1 VSVCECVNVS
11 GECVCCVN
19 VSVHMYVNGE
29 RVYVSASVCECVR
42 CGCEYVCVCGVCD
55 CVCDCVCGVHVSV
68 CLCVCVNLCVICVC
82 KCGGVYSSMC
92 GCVW

>member
-1 VSVCECVNVS
+1 MSVCEYVNVS

-42 CGCEYVCVCGVCD
+42 CVVCVGHMD
-55 CVCDCVCGVHVSV
+55 LSNK
-68 CLCVCVNLCVICVC
+68 NLWLYFSCFFKVEPLISWDPAEGKGFC
-82 KCGGVYSSMC
+82 
-92 GCVW
+92 